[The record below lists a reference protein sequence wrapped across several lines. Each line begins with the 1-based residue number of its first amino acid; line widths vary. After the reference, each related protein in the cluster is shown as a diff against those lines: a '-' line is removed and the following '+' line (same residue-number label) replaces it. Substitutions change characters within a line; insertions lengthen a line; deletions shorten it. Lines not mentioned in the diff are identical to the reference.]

1 MSTSLFYV
9 SQDPAAKID
18 IISGIFRTT
27 LTFTLSHLVYIS
39 PSSYCVTLAWTPCD
53 PPSIRYVGFN
63 ESCKYHRQRGA
74 LTHQPAGLAAT
85 TALREALNPG
95 ISTGDFVDTKII
107 LCQHRDS
114 SGRVGRPKALSAD
127 SHALKTIPYFNDRE
141 CTATFSAFK

>member
-1 MSTSLFYV
+1 MSTSLFCV

-18 IISGIFRTT
+18 MLR
-27 LTFTLSHLVYIS
+27 HLPYNPNLHPEPSRIS
-39 PSSYCVTLAWTPCD
+39 PSPYCVTLAWTPCD

-63 ESCKYHRQRGA
+63 ESYKYHRQRGA
-74 LTHQPAGLAAT
+74 LTHKPADLAAT

-114 SGRVGRPKALSAD
+114 SGRVGRPKALYAD
-127 SHALKTIPYFNDRE
+127 SHALKTVPHFNDRE
-141 CTATFSAFK
+141 CTPTFSAFK